1 MSARS
6 GIPTAFVEEIKAKFN
21 GTGDYVTNIYD
32 SVTNKTTHFDL
43 VQNFPFISVTPG
55 PENREVMP
63 SLFTMAELT
72 LYFRIMVNNPN
83 DAQGELETIISDL
96 ETLIDASNAIQYEHL
111 TPSGTQTGRT
121 ISADITNI
129 TTDEGLL
136 DPYAM
141 GEVVV
146 LIKYE
151 RTRKI

>member
-1 MSARS
+1 MSVRS
-6 GIPTAFVEEIKAKFN
+6 GISKAFVDKIKLNLN

-32 SVTNKTTHFDL
+32 SVTNKTTHFDM

-55 PENREVMP
+55 PENRQVMP
-63 SLFTMAELT
+63 SLYTEAELT
-72 LYFRIMVNNPN
+72 LYFRILVNNQN
-83 DAQGELETIISDL
+83 DAQGELELIISDL
-96 ETLIDASNAIQYEHL
+96 ETLIDASNGIQYEHL
-111 TPSGTQTGRT
+111 TPSGIQTGRT

-141 GEVVV
+141 GEIVV

>member
-6 GIPTAFVEEIKAKFN
+6 GISKAFVDKIKLNLN

-32 SVTNKTTHFDL
+32 SVTNKTTHFDM

-55 PENREVMP
+55 PENRQVMP
-63 SLFTMAELT
+63 SLYTEAELT
-72 LYFRIMVNNPN
+72 LYFRILVNNPN
-83 DAQGELETIISDL
+83 DAQGELELIISDL
-96 ETLIDASNAIQYEHL
+96 ETLIDASNGIQYEHL
-111 TPSGTQTGRT
+111 TPSGIQTGRT

-141 GEVVV
+141 GEIVV